1 MIQSGEIM
9 YDIPSYVI
17 ALILFAGILI
27 AYEIGFRIG
36 KFHQKSTDIE
46 IKSQTNNIQA
56 GVLALLALL
65 LGFTFNISLQRY
77 DARSEAV
84 IQEANSIGTTVL
96 RTKLLPTP
104 YDTKILAL
112 LKEYI
117 DIRIENSKIELS
129 RYKERADIIKRGN
142 EQLNKIWDVSIQA
155 AKSDPNPVTTG
166 LFMAALNEM
175 IDSRS
180 ARFEIQNR
188 HIPEAILFLL
198 FFVFVMSGAVIGYAG
213 GLGLKRAYVPT
224 VLLTLLIVLVVYLIL
239 DLDRPRR
246 GLITV
251 KQDYIIQLKELVN
264 EQDKIQQ

>member
-17 ALILFAGILI
+17 AFALFVGILI

-36 KFHQKSTDIE
+36 KFHQKSTDNE
-46 IKSQTNNIQA
+46 IKNQTNNIQA

-65 LGFTFNISLQRY
+65 LGFTFHMALQRY

-96 RTKLLPTP
+96 RTKLLPPP
-104 YDTKILAL
+104 YDANIYAL
-112 LKEYI
+112 LQEYI

-129 RYKERADIIKRGN
+129 RYNERTDIIKRGE
-142 EQLNKIWDVSIQA
+142 EQLNKTWDAGIQA

-188 HIPEAILFLL
+188 HIPDAILLLL

-213 GLGLKRAYVPT
+213 GLGMKRAYVPT
-224 VLLTLLIVLVVYLIL
+224 VLLTLLITLVVFLIL

-264 EQDKIQQ
+264 VPAKIPR